1 MKLLDDG
8 LSAELSADPNVP
20 PEHIDGIRCDVES
33 CAYHDGERFCTAN
46 GVSIGMQLADSLSET
61 CCRTYR
67 RRSMGDHSTA
77 DWS

>member
-1 MKLLDDG
+1 MKLLDDE

-20 PEHIDGIRCDVES
+20 PDHIDGIRCDVVS
-33 CAYHDGERFCTAN
+33 CAYHDGERFCTAD

-67 RRSMGDHSTA
+67 KRSMGERRAPDLT
-77 DWS
+77 